1 MSSSILIKTEQE
13 VSLPVRDDP
22 LYEVVD
28 GQRFVLPLMS
38 AYATWLASRLQGH
51 LWPFAEAHL
60 LGTCITEMLFILD
73 AQRDLRRRP
82 DVAFVSSQ
90 RWPMDRDLPA
100 TGDWEVVPDLA
111 VEVIS
116 PHDVFKDILAKVRDY
131 FHYGVQLVWVIS
143 PEEQQIY
150 IYESPT
156 QVQILSVGDELT
168 GGNVVSGFQLPVAS
182 LFQRFAASHAASTS

>member
-51 LWPFAEAHL
+51 LWP
-60 LGTCITEMLFILD
+60 
-73 AQRDLRRRP
+73 
-82 DVAFVSSQ
+82 
-90 RWPMDRDLPA
+90 
-100 TGDWEVVPDLA
+100 
-111 VEVIS
+111 
-116 PHDVFKDILAKVRDY
+116 
-131 FHYGVQLVWVIS
+131 
-143 PEEQQIY
+143 Y

-168 GGNVVSGFQLPVAS
+168 GGNVVSGFRLPLAS
-182 LFQRFAASHAASTS
+182 LFQRFAASHATSTS